1 MISKKLVLHFPRNL
15 VGQPTISRLVKT
27 YDLSFNILQAK
38 VTPDEE
44 GLMIIE
50 FSGEESNYNKGI
62 DSLRKL
68 GIGVQLLEKDVRRN
82 ESRCTHCGACT
93 VICPTGSLFIDDR
106 KLMTVG
112 FDVSKCTGC
121 ELCVSAC
128 PPRAMEVKLV

>member
-1 MISKKLVLHFPRNL
+1 MISKKIVLRFPRNL
-15 VGQPTISRLVKT
+15 VDQPIVSRLVKE
-27 YDLSFNILQAK
+27 YDLLFNILQAK

-50 FSGEESNYNKGI
+50 LSGKEPNYNNGI
-62 DSLRKL
+62 SYLQKL
-68 GIGVQLLEKDVRRN
+68 GVGVQLLEKDVHRN
-82 ESRCTHCGACT
+82 DSRCTQCGICT
-93 VICPTGSLFIDDR
+93 VICPTGALFMNRED
-106 KLMTVG
+106 MTVG

>member
-1 MISKKLVLHFPRNL
+1 MISKKLVLRFPRNL

-50 FSGEESNYNKGI
+50 FSGEESSYNKGI

-93 VICPTGSLFIDDR
+93 VICPTEALFIDDR